1 MLTWHRRLEIAS
13 EEDEKQKLLQ
23 ELDILKQKVSQLNQ
37 NQAKLTMEHEE
48 QKKRK
53 QELEGE
59 IVR

>member
-1 MLTWHRRLEIAS
+1 
-13 EEDEKQKLLQ
+13 LLQ